1 MIHMLSR
8 FDLKAGVKFEEF
20 SRNYHDTVAQMQA
33 KGLVEGTGKIGRRER
48 DTPMDTDAADAP
60 EFYVVMSFKDRDQ
73 LDRSYALLT
82 DAAENRATSHPSVMQ
97 AVENAVFTCWQD
109 LE

>member
-8 FDLKAGVKFEEF
+8 FDLKPGVEFEEF
-20 SRNYHDTVAQMQA
+20 GWNYRNMVAQMQA
-33 KGLVEGTGKIGRRER
+33 KGLVEGSGRIGRREQ
-48 DTPMDTDAADAP
+48 DTPMDTDTADAP

-73 LDRSYALLT
+73 LDGSYALLT
-82 DAAENRATSHPSVMQ
+82 DAAANRATSHPVVMQ

>member
-8 FDLKAGVKFEEF
+8 FDLKSGITIEQF
-20 SRNYHDTVAQMQA
+20 SRNYYE
-33 KGLVEGTGKIGRRER
+33 LVEQMHAQDLVAGTGRIGRRAC

-60 EFYVVMSFKDRDQ
+60 EYYAVMSFKDRDQ
-73 LDRSYALLT
+73 LDRSYAYLSN
-82 DAAENRATSHPSVMQ
+82 AEVNRATSHPSVNR
-97 AVENAVFTCWQD
+97 AVTNYVFTCWQD